1 MELEFIGQKWDFDDP
16 IDVYYL
22 HEYLIHRKYK
32 RAIEQKNSG
41 DRLDKFSRV
50 FNQDL
55 IDILNK
61 REQTGS
67 WFFAREKTRIYDPEI
82 FENVSDDYCMCW
94 KKTDKEHDTLI
105 IHISSYAGHEGRLN
119 SRLDNVNPKLYNLD
133 VDFLIVNED
142 PFRMPES
149 VYPAYFLL
157 GCSEQNDTLEKMC
170 NQIRGYIKKEY
181 KHVVVLGDSKHAAS
195 TVKIAQELNDIV
207 TNVFVTGGMTTY
219 SWRES
224 PVVKKY
230 FKWHNRPEH
239 LKDQNLNITDIEII
253 YMVKAYN
260 YYKMGLEDTLVDPLR
275 YAHDY
280 NFKIDYFYGKY
291 DTEYLAYLEYAKQF
305 ESENFVFHEVDYKIS
320 KTQTHNIRP
329 YVDRKIFPEYIKN
342 LTN

>member
-32 RAIEQKNSG
+32 KAIAQKNSS

-50 FNQDL
+50 FNGDL
-55 IDILNK
+55 IEILNK

-67 WFFAREKTRIYDPEI
+67 WFFAREKTREYNADI

-94 KKTDKEHDTLI
+94 KKTNKEHDILL
-105 IHISSYAGHEGRLN
+105 IHISSYAGHEGRLK
-119 SRLDNVNPKLYNLD
+119 SELTNVNPKLYNLD

-149 VYPAYFLL
+149 VYPAYMLL
-157 GCSEQNDTLEKMC
+157 GCSEQNNTLEKMC
-170 NQIRGYIKKEY
+170 NQIRSYIKKDY
-181 KHVVVLGDSKHAAS
+181 KKIVLLGDSKHAAS
-195 TVKIAQELNDIV
+195 TVGIAMQMHDIV
-207 TNVFVTGGMTTY
+207 TNVFVTGGMSTY
-219 SWRES
+219 SWEKS

-230 FKWHNRPEH
+230 FKWHNRPKELEH
-239 LKDQNLNITDIEII
+239 QFLNITDIEII

-260 YYKMGLEDTLVDPLR
+260 YYKMGLDDKLVDPLR
-275 YAHDY
+275 YLHEYDIEVDY
-280 NFKIDYFYGKY
+280 YYGKY
-291 DTEYLAYLEYAKQF
+291 DTDYIHHLNYAMQF
-305 ESENFVFHEVDYKIS
+305 KSDKFRFHEVDYKIS
-320 KTQTHNIRP
+320 DNQTHNIRP